1 MEIVK
6 PGIEYRL
13 HNFKSE
19 TEYQTVRFTEKT
31 ATGFNPGTTNEE
43 VVSML
48 IDRLYALQNK
58 NFSVENQCCII
69 WGSLG
74 RGVKPK
80 CDFCGLLGGGEEER
94 KRERSSLDLHF
105 RLVMLQ

>member
-31 ATGFNPGTTNEE
+31 PTGFNPGTTNEE

-58 NFSVENQCCII
+58 NFSVENQWCII
-69 WGSLG
+69 
-74 RGVKPK
+74 
-80 CDFCGLLGGGEEER
+80 LLKQVRVLLKKRLNR
-94 KRERSSLDLHF
+94 KIDRVNKYQENAAGD
-105 RLVMLQ
+105 QNK

>member
-31 ATGFNPGTTNEE
+31 PTGFNPGTTNEE

-58 NFSVENQCCII
+58 NFSVENQSCII
-69 WGSLG
+69 
-74 RGVKPK
+74 
-80 CDFCGLLGGGEEER
+80 LLKQVRVLLKKRLNR
-94 KRERSSLDLHF
+94 KIDRVNKYQENAAGD
-105 RLVMLQ
+105 QNK

>member
-31 ATGFNPGTTNEE
+31 PTGFVPGTTNEE

-48 IDRLYALQNK
+48 IDRLYALQTK

-69 WGSLG
+69 
-74 RGVKPK
+74 
-80 CDFCGLLGGGEEER
+80 LLKQVRVLFKKRLNR
-94 KRERSSLDLHF
+94 KIDRVTKYQENAAGDPNK
-105 RLVMLQ
+105 

>member
-31 ATGFNPGTTNEE
+31 PTGFNPGTTNEE

-69 WGSLG
+69 FLKQV
-74 RGVKPK
+74 RV
-80 CDFCGLLGGGEEER
+80 LLKKRLNR
-94 KRERSSLDLHF
+94 KIDRVNKYQENAAGD
-105 RLVMLQ
+105 QNK

>member
-13 HNFKSE
+13 HSFKSE

-31 ATGFNPGTTNEE
+31 PAGFNPGTTNEE

-48 IDRLYALQNK
+48 IDRLYALQTK

-69 WGSLG
+69 MLKNV
-74 RGVKPK
+74 RTLFKK
-80 CDFCGLLGGGEEER
+80 RLNR
-94 KRERSSLDLHF
+94 KIDRVNKYQEQNAVGD
-105 RLVMLQ
+105 QNK

>member
-31 ATGFNPGTTNEE
+31 AVGFNPGTTNEE

-48 IDRLYALQNK
+48 IDRLKVLLKIVRRHK
-58 NFSVENQCCII
+58 NRAKKDAQ
-69 WGSLG
+69 GA
-74 RGVKPK
+74 RQPK
-80 CDFCGLLGGGEEER
+80 TFPSEA
-94 KRERSSLDLHF
+94 
-105 RLVMLQ
+105 

>member
-6 PGIEYRL
+6 PGVEYRL

-19 TEYQTVRFTEKT
+19 TDYQTIRFTEKT
-31 ATGFNPGTTNEE
+31 GSEYQAGTTNEE

-48 IDRLYALQNK
+48 IDRLYSLQAK

-69 WGSLG
+69 
-74 RGVKPK
+74 
-80 CDFCGLLGGGEEER
+80 LLKQVRTLFKKRLNR
-94 KRERSSLDLHF
+94 KIDRVSKYQEQNATNHSNK
-105 RLVMLQ
+105 

>member
-19 TEYQTVRFTEKT
+19 TEYQTVCFTEKT
-31 ATGFNPGTTNEE
+31 PTGFNPGTTNEE

-48 IDRLYALQNK
+48 IDRLYALQAK

-69 WGSLG
+69 
-74 RGVKPK
+74 
-80 CDFCGLLGGGEEER
+80 LLKNVRTLFKKRLNR
-94 KRERSSLDLHF
+94 KIDRVTKYQEQNATDD
-105 RLVMLQ
+105 QNK

>member
-13 HNFKSE
+13 SNFKSDKE
-19 TEYQTVRFTEKT
+19 FQTVRFTEKT
-31 ATGFNPGTTNEE
+31 PTGFVPGTTNEE

-48 IDRLYALQNK
+48 IDRLYELQKK

-69 WGSLG
+69 
-74 RGVKPK
+74 
-80 CDFCGLLGGGEEER
+80 LLKQVR
-94 KRERSSLDLHF
+94 TLFKKRLTKKIDRVSKYQENAVDYTDK
-105 RLVMLQ
+105 

>member
-31 ATGFNPGTTNEE
+31 ESGFNPGTTNEE
-43 VVSML
+43 VVGML
-48 IDRLYALQNK
+48 IDRLYALQAK

-69 WGSLG
+69 
-74 RGVKPK
+74 
-80 CDFCGLLGGGEEER
+80 LLKQVRTLFKKRLNR
-94 KRERSSLDLHF
+94 KIDRVSKYQEQNAANHQDK
-105 RLVMLQ
+105 

>member
-31 ATGFNPGTTNEE
+31 PVGFNPGTTNEE

-58 NFSVENQCCII
+58 NSSVEHQCCII
-69 WGSLG
+69 
-74 RGVKPK
+74 
-80 CDFCGLLGGGEEER
+80 LLKQVRALLKKRLNR
-94 KRERSSLDLHF
+94 KIDRVNKYQENAAGD
-105 RLVMLQ
+105 QNK

>member
-31 ATGFNPGTTNEE
+31 PTGFHPGTTNEE

-48 IDRLYALQNK
+48 IDRLYELQKK

-69 WGSLG
+69 MLKNV
-74 RGVKPK
+74 RTLFKK
-80 CDFCGLLGGGEEER
+80 RLNR
-94 KRERSSLDLHF
+94 KIDRVNKYQEQNATDD
-105 RLVMLQ
+105 QNK

>member
-31 ATGFNPGTTNEE
+31 PTGFNPGTTNEE

-48 IDRLYALQNK
+48 IDRLYSLQAK

-69 WGSLG
+69 
-74 RGVKPK
+74 
-80 CDFCGLLGGGEEER
+80 LLKQVRVLFKKRLNR
-94 KRERSSLDLHF
+94 KIDRVNKYQENATGD
-105 RLVMLQ
+105 QNK

>member
-19 TEYQTVRFTEKT
+19 TEFQTVRFTEKLPS
-31 ATGFNPGTTNEE
+31 GFVPGTTNEE
-43 VVSML
+43 VISML
-48 IDRLYALQNK
+48 IDRLYELQKK

-69 WGSLG
+69 
-74 RGVKPK
+74 
-80 CDFCGLLGGGEEER
+80 LLKQVRVLFKKRLSR
-94 KRERSSLDLHF
+94 KIDRVNKYQEQNGIEHKDK
-105 RLVMLQ
+105 

>member
-31 ATGFNPGTTNEE
+31 PTGFVPGTTNEE

-48 IDRLYALQNK
+48 IDRLYALQTK

-69 WGSLG
+69 
-74 RGVKPK
+74 
-80 CDFCGLLGGGEEER
+80 LLKQVRVLFKKRLNR
-94 KRERSSLDLHF
+94 KIDRVTIYQENAAGDTDK
-105 RLVMLQ
+105 

>member
-13 HNFKSE
+13 HNFKSD
-19 TEYQTVRFTEKT
+19 TEYQTVRFTEKVN
-31 ATGFNPGTTNEE
+31 TGFIPGTTNEE

-48 IDRLYALQNK
+48 IDRLYALQAK

-69 WGSLG
+69 
-74 RGVKPK
+74 
-80 CDFCGLLGGGEEER
+80 LLKQVRTLFKKRLNR
-94 KRERSSLDLHF
+94 KIDRVNKYQENAANNQD
-105 RLVMLQ
+105 Q

>member
-19 TEYQTVRFTEKT
+19 SEYQTVRFTEKT

-69 WGSLG
+69 
-74 RGVKPK
+74 
-80 CDFCGLLGGGEEER
+80 LLKQVRVLLKKRLNR
-94 KRERSSLDLHF
+94 KIDRVNKYQENAAGD
-105 RLVMLQ
+105 QNK

>member
-69 WGSLG
+69 
-74 RGVKPK
+74 
-80 CDFCGLLGGGEEER
+80 LLKQVRELLKKRLNR
-94 KRERSSLDLHF
+94 KINRVNKYQENAAGD
-105 RLVMLQ
+105 QNK

>member
-31 ATGFNPGTTNEE
+31 PTGFVPGTTNEE

-48 IDRLYALQNK
+48 IDRLYALQTK

-69 WGSLG
+69 
-74 RGVKPK
+74 
-80 CDFCGLLGGGEEER
+80 LLKQVRVLFKKRLNR
-94 KRERSSLDLHF
+94 KIDRVTKYQENAAGDSNK
-105 RLVMLQ
+105 